1 MWSFLRG
8 CSAVVSK
15 RALLFVVLNWL
26 FFGSLLVGAFVAESG
41 AVRAFRWSVGAEVFS
56 LKSSNVVLLVV
67 SIFFFNLVV
76 SGFVLVTLTGL
87 ALFVLPFGFLSV
99 RAFLWGRLLEGL
111 STPLFLAAL
120 PTLILEGEGYV
131 MASLAG
137 IILGLSW
144 LKPRWMYKGE
154 ELSRSRAV
162 KMAFQDSARIYV
174 WVGVLLLMGTIVE
187 AMTLIFIF

>member
-99 RAFLWGRLLEGL
+99 RAFLWGMFLEGL

-144 LKPRWMYKGE
+144 LKPRWMYKGD

-187 AMTLIFIF
+187 AMTLSFIF